1 MQIKNNE
8 IYKGLTV
15 DDQTFSNLESMFE
28 FSKKF
33 TEGLE
38 LKQARTVT
46 GQQRDLKVFMLDYGP
61 NIYQKYLW

>member
-1 MQIKNNE
+1 MQVKSNE

-15 DDQTFSNLESMFE
+15 DDKTFSNLESMFE

-38 LKQARTVT
+38 LKQTPTVT
-46 GQQRDLKVFMLDYGP
+46 GQQRDLKVFMLNYGP
-61 NIYQKYLW
+61 TIYQKYLW